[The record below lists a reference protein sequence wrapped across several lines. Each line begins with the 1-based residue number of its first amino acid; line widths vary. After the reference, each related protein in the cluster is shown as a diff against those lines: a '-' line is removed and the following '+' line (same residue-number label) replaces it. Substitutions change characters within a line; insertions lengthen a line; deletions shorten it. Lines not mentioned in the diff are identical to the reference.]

1 MEKFND
7 CNKVCLKADFGKMLY
22 NESNGIYTPK
32 VYLFSEDE
40 ESEWTEVSI
49 SDVPTTEPSEND
61 YSEVGKILMGV
72 SE

>member
-1 MEKFND
+1 
-7 CNKVCLKADFGKMLY
+7 MLY

-32 VYLFSEDE
+32 AYLFSEDE
-40 ESEWTEVSI
+40 ESEWTEVSL